1 MALEIVWRN
10 PLPLARTVQKVQRI
24 SSDEFRAVYAVA
36 YPNILPREFE
46 LLSGKA
52 A

>member
-10 PLPLARTVQKVQRI
+10 PLPLARSVHKVQRI
-24 SSDEFRAVYAVA
+24 SSDEFRAVYAVTGPDA
-36 YPNILPREFE
+36 AHE
-46 LLSGKA
+46 LELISGKA

>member
-24 SSDEFRAVYAVA
+24 SSDEFRAVYAA
-36 YPNILPREFE
+36 ADLNTTHEFE
-46 LLSGKA
+46 LLSSKA